1 MRTLK
6 PPSQITKCNCT
17 RTAIKSISIFIS
29 EIRDVDLWRLSDDSV
44 LAQGNWLKN
53 GSYFTKEGKVWWDG
67 CGWCQIVKWVL
78 PFQLQSWSHCRLL
91 DIVLYQHG
99 VLLQPNCISLLE
111 YRVTEDVF
119 LKHNRYQKI
128 LKQNWHKGLCM
139 SQFVGK
145 RLTKRVM
152 QPRRGNIYL
161 RKTNLANGE
170 QSCQSFRVFCKMNP
184 SYCRRMWPVLACAY
198 PPISI
203 LVVGGKKIL
212 VNG

>member
-1 MRTLK
+1 MILCWHRGIGSRMALTSPKKVRYDEMDVGGVKLLSGYCPFSFNPEATVDSWTLY
-6 PPSQITKCNCT
+6 STNMVSCCNQN
-17 RTAIKSISIFIS
+17 KIFF
-29 EIRDVDLWRLSDDSV
+29 
-44 LAQGNWLKN
+44 
-53 GSYFTKEGKVWWDG
+53 GS
-67 CGWCQIVKWVL
+67 
-78 PFQLQSWSHCRLL
+78 
-91 DIVLYQHG
+91 
-99 VLLQPNCISLLE
+99 
-111 YRVTEDVF
+111 EDVF

-184 SYCRRMWPVLACAY
+184 SYCRRM
-198 PPISI
+198 
-203 LVVGGKKIL
+203 
-212 VNG
+212 